1 MGDPRIQ
8 DPADVLVAWEAV
20 EDLLAAVPESLG
32 KDALRMIAAGVPA
45 DEIADRMG
53 LTVADLDVLTAR
65 ARVRLLTAAI
75 ADRGEE

>member
-1 MGDPRIQ
+1 MF
-8 DPADVLVAWEAV
+8 VAWEAV
-20 EDLLAAVPESLG
+20 EELLAAVPESLG